1 MQRFDHLLT
10 TRPHDI
16 NAVFVSDLHL
26 SSDTPA
32 LNEAFLALVQDLS
45 VLPNLQSLY
54 ILGDWLDGWIGDDD
68 YLTLHHDDKAR
79 HFLTPIL
86 YALNNLSA
94 KTAIHVMHG
103 NRDFT
108 IRQSLCDTF
117 HGILIKEPHFLTLLN
132 GITIRLEH
140 GDRLC
145 TDDKA
150 YQRYRK
156 IIQNP
161 VTSWLI
167 VKQPPAYRQRLAQE
181 IKTKS
186 HSDKHQKSAT
196 IMDVNTQAVNQA
208 IKTCNILLHGHTHRP
223 NVHKLGGKKRMVL
236 GDWRYIDDKVQA
248 VIGAVDSDGVGLWV
262 FDWFVK

>member
-1 MQRFDHLLT
+1 MQQFDHLLT

-16 NAVFVSDLHL
+16 STVFVSDLHL

-32 LNEAFLALVQDLS
+32 LNQAFLALIKDLY

-68 YLTLHHDDKAR
+68 YLTLSDDKKAR

-86 YALNNLSA
+86 NTLKTLST
-94 KTAIHVMHG
+94 KTAIYIMHG

-117 HGILIKEPHFLTLLN
+117 HGTLIKEPHFLTLSN
-132 GITIRLEH
+132 GIIIRLEH

-161 VTSWLI
+161 VISWLI
-167 VKQPPAYRQRLAQE
+167 FKTAVSLPPTPCPKNQSQISQRQTPKTYHYHGRKLRYGRQNHENVRYPATRTHAPSCRAYVGRQKTHGTWRLA
-181 IKTKS
+181 
-186 HSDKHQKSAT
+186 
-196 IMDVNTQAVNQA
+196 VY
-208 IKTCNILLHGHTHRP
+208 R
-223 NVHKLGGKKRMVL
+223 
-236 GDWRYIDDKVQA
+236 
-248 VIGAVDSDGVGLWV
+248 
-262 FDWFVK
+262 